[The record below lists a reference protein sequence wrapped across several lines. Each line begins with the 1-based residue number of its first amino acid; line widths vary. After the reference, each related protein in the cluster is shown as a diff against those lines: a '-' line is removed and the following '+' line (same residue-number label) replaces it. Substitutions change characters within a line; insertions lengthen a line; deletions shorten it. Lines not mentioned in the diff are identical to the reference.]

1 MAAPRAF
8 WKGHLRLSLVTI
20 GVNLH
25 AASASSAKLALHQF
39 HKPSGKR
46 IRYEKV
52 VPGIGPVD
60 AADITRGVE
69 VERDTYVM
77 LTPEELDEVKLT
89 SRHTIDLVQ
98 FVDHCE
104 IDPRYFDR
112 PYYVTPDGEAAEE
125 GYVVIRDALRESRK
139 VGIGQMAIRGRE
151 NLIAVQPCGRGLLLE
166 TLRYADEVRDSD
178 KAFDEVPDVTPRDEA
193 VELAREL
200 VKRKSRSFDPS
211 AFHDAYAEAL
221 REQIQRKRKAKGGT
235 VIAEDDRRTAEH
247 GNVIDLMKAL
257 RESVGKKAGAART
270 KAPAKRA
277 TARGR
282 RKAS

>member
-39 HKPSGKR
+39 HKPSRKR

-60 AADITRGVE
+60 PADITRGVE

-77 LTPEELDEVKLT
+77 LTPEELDEVRLT

-200 VKRKSRSFDPS
+200 VKRKSRGFDPA

-235 VIAEDDRRTAEH
+235 VVAEDDRRTAEP

-257 RESVGKKAGAART
+257 RESVGKKAGAARAKVPT
-270 KAPAKRA
+270 KRA
-277 TARGR
+277 AARGR

>member
-1 MAAPRAF
+1 M
-8 WKGHLRLSLVTI
+8 RLSLVTI

-235 VIAEDDRRTAEH
+235 VVAEDDRRTAEP

-257 RESVGKKAGAART
+257 RESVGKKGAAARA

-277 TARGR
+277 TTRGR